1 MRTKFLVF
9 AVLAFA
15 LVLSACAPAGPT
27 TINQAAPENARTLNV
42 NGLGQVYLTPDIAY
56 IYIGVH
62 TEDATAS
69 DAVESNKVQTNAV
82 IEALKTAGVAENDI
96 RTTNFSIWPSQQY
109 GPDGTVT
116 GSVYMVDNSVYV
128 TVRDLDGLG
137 DLLDSAI
144 TAGANSVNSIQ
155 FDVADKTEA
164 VKEARAKAMEDAKL
178 QAQEL
183 AETAG
188 VTLGDIQNVNFYDNS
203 PYPFAEGKGGGG
215 GGAFDAAASVPIQP
229 GQLTI
234 AVTVSLTYTIK

>member
-1 MRTKFLVF
+1 MNKKILVF

-15 LVLSACAPAGPT
+15 LVLSACGPA
-27 TINQAAPENARTLNV
+27 TINQAAPENVRTLNV

-62 TEDATAS
+62 TEGATAS
-69 DAVESNKVQTNAV
+69 EAVDSNKSQTTAV
-82 IEALKTAGVAENDI
+82 IDALKKAGLAEKDI

-116 GSVYMVDNSVYV
+116 GSIYMVDNTVYI

-183 AETAG
+183 ADAAG
-188 VTLGDIQNVNFYDNS
+188 VSLGSIQTVNFYDNS
-203 PYPFAEGKGGGG
+203 PYPYAEGKGGGG
-215 GGAFDAAASVPIQP
+215 GVAYESAAVPIQP

-234 AVTVSLTYTIK
+234 AVTVNLTYSIK

>member
-9 AVLAFA
+9 AILAFA

-27 TINQAAPENARTLNV
+27 TINQAAPENVRTLNV
-42 NGLGQVYLTPDIAY
+42 NGLGQVYLTPDIAT

-62 TEDATAS
+62 TENATAS
-69 DAVESNKVQTNAV
+69 EAVDANKVQTNAV
-82 IEALKTAGVAENDI
+82 IDALKKAGVAEKDI

-116 GSVYMVDNSVYV
+116 GSIYMVDNSVYI
-128 TVRDLDGLG
+128 TVRNLDGLG

-144 TAGANSVNSIQ
+144 SAGANSVNSIQ
-155 FDVADKTEA
+155 FDVADKTQA
-164 VKEARAKAMEDAKL
+164 VKEARVKAMADAKI

-183 AETAG
+183 AEAAG
-188 VTLGDIQNVNFYDNS
+188 VALGDIQSINFYDNS
-203 PYPFAEGKGGGG
+203 AYPISEGKGGGG
-215 GGAFDAAASVPIQP
+215 GVMAADASVPIQP

-234 AVTVSLTYTIK
+234 SVNVSLTYSIK